1 LYPFTFFG
9 LFPPFPY
16 EERAFVAMSF
26 DSMFNNRWNN
36 VIVPAIKTVG
46 INDVTLEPHR
56 VDLRTV
62 SDSILTEILDEIRKC
77 RVFIG
82 DITSIG
88 SIKGRP
94 IPNPNVMYEVGL
106 AQAVRLPEEV
116 ILFRSDEGERPF
128 DISNIRVHQYDPDNN
143 PGQARNIVSS
153 TIVDSLNELNLQ
165 KHLAVKRTAE
175 NLDYPSWMVL
185 FELMGTGSLNHPAT
199 QTMGQVLGGISRAN
213 AISKL
218 LETGAIK
225 ADLQKVTPELFT
237 STGKNPAE
245 QLITYKITT
254 LGEALTKFAGNEI
267 FTPEVIPLL
276 EEQYLKDLDKEKPS

>member
-1 LYPFTFFG
+1 MYPSTFFG

-26 DSMFNNRWNN
+26 DPMFDNRWNN
-36 VIVPAIKTVG
+36 VIVPAIRSVHVNN
-46 INDVTLEPHR
+46 IALEAHR
-56 VDLRTV
+56 VDLRSV
-62 SDSILTEILDEIRKC
+62 SDSILTEILDEICKC

-88 SIKGRP
+88 SINNRA

-128 DISNIRVHQYDPDNN
+128 DISAIRVHQYDPDHD
-143 PGQARNIVSS
+143 PTQAKKIISQ
-153 TIVDSLNELNLQ
+153 TIINSLKELSLKQ
-165 KHLAVKRTAE
+165 QLAVMRAAE
-175 NLDYPSWMVL
+175 SLDYQSWMVL
-185 FELMGTGSLNHPAT
+185 FEAHSTGDFRHPAT
-199 QTMGQVLGGISRAN
+199 QTMKQTLGAISKTN

-225 ADLQKVTPELFT
+225 TELIKVTP
-237 STGKNPAE
+237 
-245 QLITYKITT
+245 QLLNSEVQDPPEDFITYKITA
-254 LGEALTKFAGNEI
+254 LGTALADYARKTM
-267 FTPEVIPLL
+267 FTPEVVPIL
-276 EEQYLKDLDKEKPS
+276 EEQYQKESQKGNPS